1 MPRCQKRAAEPT
13 ASSDDVIFVCEK
25 ILKTS
30 NPRRARKSAPET
42 STPVAPIP
50 LPVPIENI
58 KREVESEDEWD
69 ASDNVSRPG
78 SPNYEPTD
86 YNPFI
91 AAGNLTV
98 GEFIPA
104 NTAATTAAAEPPA
117 EDNIEVVANAVAA
130 AAAESVDKPDNE
142 LIAGDINDE
151 PSVSNNNTNASA
163 DANEEPL
170 AATDAATATATAT
183 ADASAAKPAADSTAG
198 EPATETANATADAAK
213 PQEATSANANADADA
228 AEPKEADDTK
238 ADADTSTVANAGTKD
253 KSELKLELTPSEADE
268 EDSDRSQHLIPSTT
282 PQRSLIR
289 IRAPSPRRLT
299 YIEERA
305 LSYKE
310 DLRTEIH
317 EIQTQVTD
325 KLSVEDLVILLHTY
339 RKYTE

>member
-30 NPRRARKSAPET
+30 NPRRARKPAPET

-58 KREVESEDEWD
+58 KREVESEDECD
-69 ASDNVSRPG
+69 DIISRPG

-91 AAGNLTV
+91 AAGTLTV

-104 NTAATTAAAEPPA
+104 NANATTTAAEQPA
-117 EDNIEVVANAVAA
+117 EDNTEVVANAVAA

-151 PSVSNNNTNASA
+151 PSVGNNNTNAAA
-163 DANEEPL
+163 DANDEPL
-170 AATDAATATATAT
+170 AATDADADAAT
-183 ADASAAKPAADSTAG
+183 ADASAVKPAADSTAG
-198 EPATETANATADAAK
+198 EPATETANTTADAAK
-213 PQEATSANANADADA
+213 PQEATSATASADADA

-289 IRAPSPRRLT
+289 IRAPSPRQLT

-317 EIQTQVTD
+317 EVQTQVTD

>member
-30 NPRRARKSAPET
+30 NPRRARKPATET

-91 AAGNLTV
+91 AEGTLTV

-104 NTAATTAAAEPPA
+104 NANATTAAAEQPA
-117 EDNIEVVANAVAA
+117 EDNTEVVANAVAA

-151 PSVSNNNTNASA
+151 PSVRNDNTNAAA
-163 DANEEPL
+163 DANDEPL
-170 AATDAATATATAT
+170 AATDADADTAT
-183 ADASAAKPAADSTAG
+183 ADATAAKPAADSTAG
-198 EPATETANATADAAK
+198 EPATEPANATVNAAK
-213 PQEATSANANADADA
+213 PQEATSAKANADADA
-228 AEPKEADDTK
+228 AETKEADDTK
-238 ADADTSTVANAGTKD
+238 ADADTSTVPNAGTKD

-289 IRAPSPRRLT
+289 IRAPSPRKLT